1 MKKRGRS
8 ATPECAALG
17 ICAVAAPPRSREA
30 GLVRH
35 ESEPL
40 RTAAQP
46 DDVVTGREG
55 DRAHIGTQIPRE
67 VFPVLSRARPSVFMK
82 P

>member
-1 MKKRGRS
+1 
-8 ATPECAALG
+8 
-17 ICAVAAPPRSREA
+17 
-30 GLVRH
+30 VRH